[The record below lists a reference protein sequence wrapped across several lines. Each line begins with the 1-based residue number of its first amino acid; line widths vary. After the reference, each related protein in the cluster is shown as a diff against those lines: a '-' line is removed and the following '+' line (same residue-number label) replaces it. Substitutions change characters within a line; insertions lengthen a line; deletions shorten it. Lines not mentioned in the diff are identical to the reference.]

1 MEAGLNHRQCSAPP
15 EACGTRIVGSVGAL
29 QPDGSSRRA
38 RATVGDRESRRRGFV
53 HRRRRDLGPSRTQA
67 DGFAQMVEESRF
79 TVIVPPAPAATQ
91 LEEMG
96 ASALGKSAPLLR
108 DLIECMGRRRCRH
121 GEALGG
127 RSSRPDGRVVRW
139 HAEATTGQTM
149 GCARTAHPNHERII
163 IRFRPGRE
171 GKPRVTRFGMGKA
184 GAATGVPQKLTR
196 PDGEIRAGR
205 VDRRRGSGGRER
217 RSGL

>member
-1 MEAGLNHRQCSAPP
+1 MR
-15 EACGTRIVGSVGAL
+15 
-29 QPDGSSRRA
+29 
-38 RATVGDRESRRRGFV
+38 
-53 HRRRRDLGPSRTQA
+53 
-67 DGFAQMVEESRF
+67 
-79 TVIVPPAPAATQ
+79 
-91 LEEMG
+91 

-171 GKPRVTRFGMGKA
+171 GKPRVTHFGMGKVWLA
-184 GAATGVPQKLTR
+184 P
-196 PDGEIRAGR
+196 
-205 VDRRRGSGGRER
+205 RRGCPKN
-217 RSGL
+217 